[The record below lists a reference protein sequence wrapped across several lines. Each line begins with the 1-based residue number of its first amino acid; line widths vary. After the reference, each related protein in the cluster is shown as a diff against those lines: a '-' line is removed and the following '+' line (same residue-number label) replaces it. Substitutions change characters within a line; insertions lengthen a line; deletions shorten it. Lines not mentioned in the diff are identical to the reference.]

1 MVQGRF
7 SFRTLARLLLSL
19 SLTSAAVSALA
30 QDAKTTLIE
39 PPTPLLPQKFGPWL
53 SEADSSPSEAFQPQG
68 ETAAVFKE
76 DGLKRAGQQTY
87 RQQVGSETMKVEA
100 YQFVD
105 TTGAYSAFTYLR
117 SPGMK
122 GLAGDK
128 GAGAETMSKPGGEFL
143 VWRGPAVLKVLVSR
157 VRPTTNDEL
166 RQLAAMLPKVGGPK
180 GLPPLLPNYLPQK
193 GLDQDS
199 VRYALGPVGYKVMGG
214 ALEGDHL
221 GFDKAAEVL
230 SAKYA
235 GEGVLTLLM
244 YPTPQIAG
252 DRGRAIAADLTQ
264 QGPSAG
270 TVKLRREGPMLL
282 LTTGAWN
289 PASAQSIV
297 DGIHLRNEVTW
308 NKPLPPQFHTEVQ
321 KTVSL
326 LTSILIFCG
335 LGALAAIVL
344 GLFFGGGRAAIRV
357 LQGKP
362 AATEPEFLRIDLSGR
377 VEPIHTELPP
387 AGSRG

>member
-1 MVQGRF
+1 MVQDRF
-7 SFRTLARLLLSL
+7 RFRVLTHGLLALSL
-19 SLTSAAVSALA
+19 VGSAVFLSA

-39 PPTPLLPQKFGPWL
+39 PPPPLLPHNFGPWQT
-53 SEADSSPSEAFQPQG
+53 EAAAPPSDSFQPQG

-76 DGLKRAGQQTY
+76 DGLKRAIQQTY
-87 RQQVGSETMKVEA
+87 HQQGNSETMNVEA
-100 YQFVD
+100 YQFLD
-105 TTGAYSAFTYLR
+105 ATGAYSAFTFLR

-122 GLAGDK
+122 GLPSEK
-128 GAGAETMSKPGGEFL
+128 VAGAETVAKPGGEFL
-143 VWRGPAVLKVLVSR
+143 VWRGTTVVKAIVSR
-157 VRPTTNDEL
+157 VRPSTSDEL
-166 RQLAAMLPKVGGPK
+166 RQLALTLPKVGGPK
-180 GLPPLLPNYLPQK
+180 GLPPLLPTYLPQK
-193 GLDQDS
+193 GLVQDS
-199 VRYALGPVGYKVMGG
+199 VRYSLGPVSYLAMGG
-214 ALEGDHL
+214 TLPGDHL

-235 GEGVLTLLM
+235 GQGLLTLLM
-244 YPTPQIAG
+244 FPTPQIAG
-252 DRGRAIAADLTQ
+252 DRGRTIASDLTQ
-264 QGPSAG
+264 QGSSAG
-270 TVKLRREGPMLL
+270 TVKLRREGPLLL
-282 LTTGAWN
+282 LTTGSWN
-289 PASAQSIV
+289 PTEAQAVV

-308 NKPLPPQFHTEVQ
+308 NKQVPPEFHTEVQ

-377 VEPIHTELPP
+377 PHPIRTDAPP

>member
-7 SFRTLARLLLSL
+7 TFRMLANFLLLLSL
-19 SLTSAAVSALA
+19 TGTSVSALA

-39 PPTPLLPQKFGPWL
+39 PPTPLLPQKFGPWQTDASAAPL
-53 SEADSSPSEAFQPQG
+53 ESFQLQG
-68 ETAAVFKE
+68 DTAAVFKE
-76 DGLKRAGQQTY
+76 DGLKRTSAQTY
-87 RQQVGSETMKVEA
+87 RQQSGSETMKVEA

-105 TTGAYSAFTYLR
+105 ATGAYSAFTYLR
-117 SPGMK
+117 SPEMK
-122 GLAGDK
+122 TMPGEK
-128 GAGAETMSKPGGEFL
+128 GAGSETLAKPGGEFL
-143 VWRGPAVLKVLVSR
+143 VWRDTTVVKATVSR
-157 VRPTTNDEL
+157 VRPTTSDDL
-166 RQLAAMLPKVGGPK
+166 RQLAATFPKVGGPK
-180 GLPPLLPNYLPQK
+180 GLPPLLPTYLPQR
-193 GLDQDS
+193 GLDQES
-199 VRYALGPVGYKVMGG
+199 VRYALGPIGYKAMGG
-214 ALEGDHL
+214 GLEQDHL
-221 GFDKAAEVL
+221 GFDKAAEVI

-235 GEGVLTLLM
+235 GEGLLTLLL

-264 QGPSAG
+264 QGASAG

-289 PASAQSIV
+289 PGDAKATV
-297 DGIHLRNEVTW
+297 DGIHLRSEVTW
-308 NKPLPPQFHTEVQ
+308 NKPVPPQFHTEVQ

-326 LTSILIFCG
+326 LSSILIFCG

-362 AATEPEFLRIDLSGR
+362 AATEPEFLHIDLSGR
-377 VEPIHTELPP
+377 VKPIHSEVP
-387 AGSRG
+387 RG